1 MSRAYRVKVRET
13 ARHVIRAEDHVGT
26 TLELLEV
33 LPREAMAD
41 LLRQELL
48 GRGFEAKGESL
59 VRRAGGTTVEVEPA
73 TGAVTV
79 RAEHAEEVT
88 VAAQREG
95 YADTDWGSQGKAR
108 AEETLRE
115 KLRDDLRA
123 QADRKARDL
132 QTKVTDRLEGELA
145 GLRAEFDRVVNRVTA
160 EALKRK
166 AAQLGQIKELT
177 EDPEAG
183 SLTIVLEV

>member
-33 LPREAMAD
+33 LPREAMAE

-48 GRGFEAKGESL
+48 GRGFEADGDAL
-59 VRRAGGTTVEVEPA
+59 VRRGDTSTIEVCPA
-73 TGAVTV
+73 TGEVTV
-79 RAEHAEEVT
+79 RAEHAEEVE
-88 VAAQREG
+88 VSAQREG
-95 YADTDWGSQGKAR
+95 YADTDWGAHGKAK
-108 AEETLRE
+108 AEAGLRE
-115 KLRDDLRA
+115 QIRDDLKT
-123 QADRKARDL
+123 QAEAKTRQL
-132 QTKVTDRLEGELA
+132 QGTVTDRLESELA
-145 GLRAEFDRVVNRVTA
+145 GLRAELDRVVNRVTA

>member
-1 MSRAYRVKVRET
+1 MSRAYRVTVRESQ
-13 ARHVIRAEDHVGT
+13 RRVVRAEDHVGT

-41 LLRQELL
+41 LLRWELL
-48 GRGFEAKGESL
+48 GRGFAAEGDQL
-59 VRRAGGTTVEVEPA
+59 VRRGDGITVSIDPEE
-73 TGAVTV
+73 GCVTI
-79 RAEHAEEVT
+79 RAETAEEVELE
-88 VAAQREG
+88 AIRRG
-95 YADTDWGSQGKAR
+95 YADEDHGERGRER
-108 AEETLRE
+108 AEAHLRQGIEEEFAGHAAKAAE
-115 KLRDDLRA
+115 KLQGR
-123 QADRKARDL
+123 
-132 QTKVTDRLEGELA
+132 VTDRLERELA
-145 GLRAEFDRVVNRVTA
+145 GLRGELDQVVNRVTA